1 MGFRLCS
8 VSFFFK
14 VFICVPHTYSSIL
27 DMYCR
32 YHHDIE
38 SYHIPKP
45 LIIEGFGKV
54 KDAVS
59 SYLGGAAAPE
69 VIDGVNIVS
78 DGSNLPLVDESAQD
92 VPISATQPL
101 QQEA

>member
-1 MGFRLCS
+1 MY
-8 VSFFFK
+8 
-14 VFICVPHTYSSIL
+14 PIL
-27 DMYCR
+27 ILHPPSPPPNR

-38 SYHIPKP
+38 SYNIPKP

-78 DGSNLPLVDESAQD
+78 DGNNLPLVDKSAED
-92 VPISATQPL
+92 VLITATQLL
-101 QQEA
+101 QEEA

>member
-1 MGFRLCS
+1 MLSEFSRSL
-8 VSFFFK
+8 F
-14 VFICVPHTYSSIL
+14 CVPHTYSLIL
-27 DMYCR
+27 NVHSR

-92 VPISATQPL
+92 APITATQPL